1 MLDYINGLKLPDMK
15 IPEFDWAKDHRR
27 RSFCLGP
34 PSHLSKDIKAIQI
47 GIHPKLCC
55 KGLHNLTFRTGSP
68 YKESD
73 HVLHQEGSRIQVRR
87 SQAICYGVHES
98 KCAKFEAR
106 QRGIGID
113 LKGGASIS
121 MRKYGISAGPL
132 SCIWCNA
139 VHAWLITCISCIGL
153 LARWKLACELAGWA
167 LK

>member
-55 KGLHNLTFRTGSP
+55 KGLHNLTFRAGSP

-73 HVLHQEGSRIQVRR
+73 HVLHQEVN
-87 SQAICYGVHES
+87 ES
-98 KCAKFEAR
+98 KCAEAR
-106 QRGIGID
+106 QYATGSTSPSVPNSKPGNVVLASTSRAEHPSVCESVESPRGHSAAFGVVWVS
-113 LKGGASIS
+113 LPGGSS
-121 MRKYGISAGPL
+121 LVSLPG
-132 SCIWCNA
+132 
-139 VHAWLITCISCIGL
+139 GL
-153 LARWKLACELAGWA
+153 
-167 LK
+167 